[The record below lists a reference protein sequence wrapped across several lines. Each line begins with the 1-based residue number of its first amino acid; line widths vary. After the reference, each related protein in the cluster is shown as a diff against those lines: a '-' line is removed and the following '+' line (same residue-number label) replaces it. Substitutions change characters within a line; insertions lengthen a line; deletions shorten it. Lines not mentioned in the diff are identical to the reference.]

1 LIKEVKELNMKALK
15 SACMGG
21 VLLAAATAACA
32 HHSYAMFDT
41 TRQVTVTGTVR
52 TLEWASPHVWLW
64 IEVPDGKGGSEPYG
78 FETVSPA
85 QIQRDYGWD
94 KNVMHVGDKVTV
106 VFAPLRSGKN
116 GGELEKV
123 TLESGRVLATRFAKG
138 VPSPADG
145 GSSDANK

>member
-1 LIKEVKELNMKALK
+1 MDSLK
-15 SACMGG
+15 TLYVGG
-21 VLLAAATAACA
+21 LLLGPITVAFA

-41 TRQVTVTGTVR
+41 TKTLTATGTVR

-64 IEVPDGKGGSEPYG
+64 IEVTDGKGGSDPYG

-94 KNVMHVGDKVTV
+94 KNVLHVGDKVTV
-106 VFAPLRSGKN
+106 EYAPLRSGKN
-116 GGELEKV
+116 GGELQKV

-138 VPSPADG
+138 TPAPAEA
-145 GSSDANK
+145 GSANPQK

>member
-1 LIKEVKELNMKALK
+1 MKSLK
-15 SACMGG
+15 RAFFASL
-21 VLLAAATAACA
+21 LLAALAPAYA

-41 TRQVTVTGTVR
+41 TKTLTVTGTVR

-64 IEVPDGKGGSEPYG
+64 IEVSDGKGGSDPYG

-94 KNVMHVGDKVTV
+94 KSVVKVGDKVTV
-106 VFAPLRSGKN
+106 EFAPLRSGKN

-123 TLESGRVLATRFAKG
+123 TLESGRVLATRFTKG
-138 VPSPADG
+138 TPAPADTS
-145 GSSDANK
+145 GSNPPK

>member
-1 LIKEVKELNMKALK
+1 MGSLK
-15 SACMGG
+15 SAYMAG
-21 VLLAAATAACA
+21 LLSAVATAAYA

-41 TRQVTVTGTVR
+41 TRQVTVIGTVR

-94 KNVMHVGDKVTV
+94 KNVMHAGDKVTV
-106 VFAPLRSGKN
+106 DFAPLRSGKN

-123 TLESGRVLATRFAKG
+123 TLANGRVLATRFAKG
-138 VPSPADG
+138 SPAPADASG
-145 GSSDANK
+145 SDARK

>member
-1 LIKEVKELNMKALK
+1 MKLFK
-15 SACMGG
+15 SACVAG
-21 VLLAAATAACA
+21 LLLSVVTGAYA

-41 TRQVTVTGTVR
+41 TRTVTVTGTVR

-64 IEVPDGKGGSEPYG
+64 IEVPDGKGGSDPYG

-94 KNVMHVGDKVTV
+94 KNIVKVGDKVTV
-106 VFAPLRSGKN
+106 EFAPLRSGKN

-123 TLESGRVLATRFAKG
+123 TLESGRVLATRFTKG
-138 VPSPADG
+138 ATPPSP
-145 GSSDANK
+145 DASATTPQK